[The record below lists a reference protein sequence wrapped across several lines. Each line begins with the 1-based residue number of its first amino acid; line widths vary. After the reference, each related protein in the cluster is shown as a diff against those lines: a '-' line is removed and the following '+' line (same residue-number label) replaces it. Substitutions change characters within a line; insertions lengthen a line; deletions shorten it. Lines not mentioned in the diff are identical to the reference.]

1 MDLIRRFENNDVRI
15 ITEENGDMWF
25 VAKDVCD
32 YFGDTDHKRS
42 VSRIDEDEK
51 ALVPVVDTLGRRQQ
65 ATAVNESGLYSLLF
79 GFEPEQSRKD
89 GGAPNAPHITERI
102 SKIKAFKKW
111 ITSEVIPSIR
121 KTGGYSVN
129 KTPQLLSVEVIKSLL
144 CQYDAEKTRAD
155 ELQMLNSAII
165 PAANYTAEVLMSQDL
180 ITINIIA
187 AELHISN
194 IALYAFLKEKEIIYK
209 QGGIWH
215 PGSYW
220 RCYEL
225 FGYHTHRYF
234 DGKGEPHATEYLKAT
249 QRGRKFI
256 LALYNNEN
264 PEKSAKVIYRETFEP
279 LKLAMGV

>member
-1 MDLIRRFENNDVRI
+1 MDIMKFSFDNQPVRVITIDNKLWYIAKEVAAILGYSETAMMTRRLD
-15 ITEENGDMWF
+15 D
-25 VAKDVCD
+25 
-32 YFGDTDHKRS
+32 
-42 VSRIDEDEK
+42 DEVGKIASAELADSNSMAREYT
-51 ALVPVVDTLGRRQQ
+51 VI
-65 ATAVNESGLYSLLF
+65 NESGLYSAII
-79 GFEPEQSRKD
+79 GSNK
-89 GGAPNAPHITERI
+89 PNA
-102 SKIKAFKKW
+102 KVFKKW
-111 ITSEVIPSIR
+111 VTSEVIPSIM
-121 KTGGYSVN
+121 KTGSFSVN

-144 CQYDAEKTRAD
+144 CQYDAEQTRAD
-155 ELQMLNSAII
+155 ELQMLNSAIT